1 MKELRQFPALL
12 SPNPNPHLYTHTHK
26 HTHTRTLNFNLLW
39 IWGQIMYKQAR
50 ISQRCASVRLTV
62 PLLDRFVSCGT
73 VPFLKFHEEEPSSVR
88 VMDTVSGVAQYLR
101 LYQEDCA
108 RGLRWSIL
116 ELLTVISIIFRRY
129 VAVYNSNM
137 FWLLLDGDGHMVARN
152 MLSNY

>member
-1 MKELRQFPALL
+1 
-12 SPNPNPHLYTHTHK
+12 
-26 HTHTRTLNFNLLW
+26 
-39 IWGQIMYKQAR
+39 MYKQAR

-152 MLSNY
+152 TYRIEINIHEKILRRVGLFTKVRNYVYDECFWILYF